1 MPFVHREKK
10 KRNRERERESME
22 QIEQKKRLQEAAME
36 GNTQLLHEILAQN
49 PLILDRL
56 IVGCDFDET
65 PLHAAALRG
74 HIDFTTQLLNL
85 NSELAKV
92 LDSTRSSPLHL
103 ASAKGHIDIVKVL
116 VPAAPNMCTAP
127 NKDGLNPLHL
137 AAMNGKVEVMGE
149 LLQTSRQAATATV
162 DQGHGETIL
171 HLCVKYHQKEALDLL
186 VHTLK
191 DKIQGFINATDD
203 YGNTIL
209 HVAVANKQI
218 QTVQHL
224 LTIDKIDVNAK
235 NINGY
240 TALDILAQSRRGVQ
254 DWDIQNS
261 LKQAGALKA
270 ADNQGEWLAKKRDA
284 LMVVAS
290 LLATI
295 AFQAGVSPPGGVWQ
309 NDSPKGSLHPH
320 RTGEAVAAYTY
331 PESYQ
336 FYLRANTI
344 SFVASLSTILLLI
357 SGLPLKRKNF
367 MRILTTIMC
376 LSITSIAFSYAFSL
390 VAVTP
395 KTHRVSLRRT
405 LYVAVPV
412 WCVVMVI
419 LLLAH
424 TIQLTLRWLKDK
436 NWKSAVENCQIKLG
450 VKDANS
456 NRDVQM
462 T

>member
-1 MPFVHREKK
+1 
-10 KRNRERERESME
+10 ME
-22 QIEQKKRLQEAAME
+22 QIEQKKRLQEAAIK
-36 GNTQLLHEILAQN
+36 GNTQLLHEILAHN

-56 IVGCDFDET
+56 IAGCDFDET
-65 PLHAAALRG
+65 PLHAAALHG
-74 HIDFTTQLLNL
+74 HIDFTTQLLDL
-85 NSELAKV
+85 NSELAEV

-116 VPAAPNMCTAP
+116 VQAAPNMCTAP
-127 NKDGLNPLHL
+127 NRDGLNPLHL
-137 AAMNGKVEVMGE
+137 AAMNGKVEVMRE
-149 LLQTSRQAATATV
+149 LLQTSPRAATATV

-171 HLCVKYHQKEALDLL
+171 HLCVKYHQMEALDLL

-191 DKIQGFINATDD
+191 DEIQGFINATDD
-203 YGNTIL
+203 YGNTVL
-209 HVAVANKQI
+209 HLAVTNKHI

-309 NDSPKGSLHPH
+309 NDSPEGSLDPH

-412 WCVVMVI
+412 WCGVMVI

-424 TIQLTLRWLKDK
+424 TIQLTLRWLKHK
-436 NWKSAVENCQIKLG
+436 NWKSAIENCQIKFW

-456 NRDVQM
+456 YEEVQM

>member
-1 MPFVHREKK
+1 
-10 KRNRERERESME
+10 
-22 QIEQKKRLQEAAME
+22 
-36 GNTQLLHEILAQN
+36 
-49 PLILDRL
+49 
-56 IVGCDFDET
+56 
-65 PLHAAALRG
+65 
-74 HIDFTTQLLNL
+74 
-85 NSELAKV
+85 
-92 LDSTRSSPLHL
+92 
-103 ASAKGHIDIVKVL
+103 
-116 VPAAPNMCTAP
+116 
-127 NKDGLNPLHL
+127 
-137 AAMNGKVEVMGE
+137 
-149 LLQTSRQAATATV
+149 
-162 DQGHGETIL
+162 
-171 HLCVKYHQKEALDLL
+171 
-186 VHTLK
+186 
-191 DKIQGFINATDD
+191 
-203 YGNTIL
+203 
-209 HVAVANKQI
+209 
-218 QTVQHL
+218 
-224 LTIDKIDVNAK
+224 
-235 NINGY
+235 
-240 TALDILAQSRRGVQ
+240 
-254 DWDIQNS
+254 
-261 LKQAGALKA
+261 
-270 ADNQGEWLAKKRDA
+270 
-284 LMVVAS
+284 MVVAS

>member
-1 MPFVHREKK
+1 
-10 KRNRERERESME
+10 ME
-22 QIEQKKRLQEAAME
+22 QIEQKKRLQEAAIE

-65 PLHAAALRG
+65 PLHAAALHG
-74 HIDFTTQLLNL
+74 HIDFTTQLLDL
-85 NSELAKV
+85 NSELAEV

-116 VPAAPNMCTAP
+116 AQAAPNMCTAP
-127 NKDGLNPLHL
+127 NRYGLNPLHL
-137 AAMNGKVEVMGE
+137 AAMNGKVEVMRE
-149 LLQTSRQAATATV
+149 LLQTSPRAATAPV
-162 DQGHGETIL
+162 DQGRGETIL
-171 HLCVKYHQKEALDLL
+171 HLCVKYHQMEALDLL

-191 DKIQGFINATDD
+191 DEIQGFINATDD

-209 HVAVANKQI
+209 HLAVKNKHI

-224 LTIDKIDVNAK
+224 LTIDKIDVNAT

-295 AFQAGVSPPGGVWQ
+295 AFQAGVNPPGGVWQ
-309 NDSPKGSLHPH
+309 NDSPPH

-357 SGLPLKRKNF
+357 SGLPSKRKNF

-412 WCVVMVI
+412 WCGVMVI

-424 TIQLTLRWLKDK
+424 TIQLTLRWLKHK
-436 NWKSAVENCQIKLG
+436 NWKSAIENCQIKLR

-456 NRDVQM
+456 NKDVQM

>member
-1 MPFVHREKK
+1 MFGQAYFNGDSPSPVEDPISGDDVISRSIQNVSDTVSRHRPWSDFLAAGVFDSP
-10 KRNRERERESME
+10 ESLSAASLRLHKHSKYFSITYAILILICAAFSILLTPISLIAYAAVFALSNGSHRSSLQRHVSE
-22 QIEQKKRLQEAAME
+22 SSASIGNPSPSAILQE
-36 GNTQLLHEILAQN
+36 
-49 PLILDRL
+49 P
-56 IVGCDFDET
+56 
-65 PLHAAALRG
+65 
-74 HIDFTTQLLNL
+74 
-85 NSELAKV
+85 
-92 LDSTRSSPLHL
+92 
-103 ASAKGHIDIVKVL
+103 
-116 VPAAPNMCTAP
+116 
-127 NKDGLNPLHL
+127 
-137 AAMNGKVEVMGE
+137 
-149 LLQTSRQAATATV
+149 SRRRF
-162 DQGHGETIL
+162 GS
-171 HLCVKYHQKEALDLL
+171 
-186 VHTLK
+186 
-191 DKIQGFINATDD
+191 
-203 YGNTIL
+203 
-209 HVAVANKQI
+209 
-218 QTVQHL
+218 TVQHL

-270 ADNQGEWLAKKRDA
+270 ADNQGEWLAKKMDA

-290 LLATI
+290 LLTTI

-309 NDSPKGSLHPH
+309 NDSPEGSLDPH

-336 FYLRANTI
+336 FYLRANMI

-367 MRILTTIMC
+367 MRILMMIMC

-395 KTHRVSLRRT
+395 KTHRVTLHRT

-419 LLLAH
+419 LLLVH

>member
-1 MPFVHREKK
+1 
-10 KRNRERERESME
+10 ME

>member
-1 MPFVHREKK
+1 M
-10 KRNRERERESME
+10 
-22 QIEQKKRLQEAAME
+22 
-36 GNTQLLHEILAQN
+36 
-49 PLILDRL
+49 
-56 IVGCDFDET
+56 
-65 PLHAAALRG
+65 
-74 HIDFTTQLLNL
+74 
-85 NSELAKV
+85 
-92 LDSTRSSPLHL
+92 
-103 ASAKGHIDIVKVL
+103 
-116 VPAAPNMCTAP
+116 
-127 NKDGLNPLHL
+127 
-137 AAMNGKVEVMGE
+137 
-149 LLQTSRQAATATV
+149 
-162 DQGHGETIL
+162 
-171 HLCVKYHQKEALDLL
+171 
-186 VHTLK
+186 
-191 DKIQGFINATDD
+191 
-203 YGNTIL
+203 
-209 HVAVANKQI
+209 
-218 QTVQHL
+218 
-224 LTIDKIDVNAK
+224 
-235 NINGY
+235 
-240 TALDILAQSRRGVQ
+240 
-254 DWDIQNS
+254 
-261 LKQAGALKA
+261 
-270 ADNQGEWLAKKRDA
+270 DA

-290 LLATI
+290 LLTTI

-309 NDSPKGSLHPH
+309 NDSPEGSLDPH

-336 FYLRANTI
+336 FYLRANMI

-367 MRILTTIMC
+367 MRILMMIMC

-395 KTHRVSLRRT
+395 KTHRVTLHRT

-419 LLLAH
+419 LLLVH